1 MDSSSIFEFSFPIS
15 AGFYKCAQI
24 FLLNLTT
31 ACRKNYYLRELVFC
45 RISYSYGII
54 CAPFYQLSFFLR
66 HVSPSYEASLAS
78 LIDDPRV
85 SEQDILMALRH
96 LHTAKVEY
104 HCSQHRT
111 WSAWAQATGNG
122 TGLRPLYQCFPNQC
136 LPLPPLVVAKSL
148 FTRFQ

>member
-1 MDSSSIFEFSFPIS
+1 MDSSFIFENSFPIS

-24 FLLNLTT
+24 FLLNLT
-31 ACRKNYYLRELVFC
+31 AVCRKIYYLCKLVFC
-45 RISYSYGII
+45 RFSYSCGII
-54 CAPFYQLSFFLR
+54 CAPFYQFSLFLR
-66 HVSPSYEASLAS
+66 HVSPSNEASLAS
-78 LIDDPRV
+78 LVDDPRV

-96 LHTAKVEY
+96 LHTTKVEDL
-104 HCSQHRT
+104 CSQHRT
-111 WSAWAQATGNG
+111 WTAWAQASGVG